1 MGKFVNVR
9 TKVKHKCLKCNNEF
23 DSCPKTVKS
32 SIYGCPYCA
41 GVRVSGVDYVN
52 KLPSDIKLV
61 GEYKNCYT
69 KTEHKCL
76 VCMKNWST
84 KPYYIT
90 SRECGCPYCS
100 SSKGERMINSILT
113 NIRLPFI
120 SESSINING
129 KFYYFDFF
137 VPDLKLA
144 IEFDGIQH
152 FESVEYFGG
161 SDNFNINILND
172 KIKEEYCV
180 QNNIFLLRI
189 PYYDI
194 DLIELLILEK
204 IGHISA
210 KLDA

>member
-1 MGKFVNVR
+1 
-9 TKVKHKCLKCNNEF
+9 
-23 DSCPKTVKS
+23 
-32 SIYGCPYCA
+32 
-41 GVRVSGVDYVN
+41 
-52 KLPSDIKLV
+52 
-61 GEYKNCYT
+61 
-69 KTEHKCL
+69 
-76 VCMKNWST
+76 
-84 KPYYIT
+84 
-90 SRECGCPYCS
+90 
-100 SSKGERMINSILT
+100 MINSILT